1 MLLPDIDYFDA
12 VGNFLQGCWRLISE
26 GVAHIGELP
35 EVLINAAEW
44 CNVGLSAVP
53 EPMLAVLPCAVGG
66 VLLFRFLRM

>member
-1 MLLPDIDYFDA
+1 MLLPSIDYFDA

-26 GVAHIGELP
+26 GVAHIAELP
-35 EVLINAAEW
+35 KVLTSAAEW

-53 EPMLAVLPCAVGG
+53 QTLLAVLPAAVGG